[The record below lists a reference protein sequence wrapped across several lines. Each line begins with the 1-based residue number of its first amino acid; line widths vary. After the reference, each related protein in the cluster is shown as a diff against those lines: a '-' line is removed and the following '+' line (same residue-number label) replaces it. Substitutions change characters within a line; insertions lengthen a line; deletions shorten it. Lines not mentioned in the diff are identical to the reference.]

1 MTVDILGWAAA
12 ALFLALCLVLGYF
25 LLATRHLAAEAERS
39 VPRAGPVVP
48 IAGNGLHFVEA
59 GRGPPIL
66 FLHGLGGQL
75 HHFRHTL
82 FDRLSGDF
90 RLVAL
95 DRPGSGYST
104 RAHGSTGQLT
114 EQAALISRFIDEMGL
129 GKPLV
134 VGHSLGGAVALALAL
149 DHPGQVSGLVLISPL
164 THLRDSLPPEFRAL
178 YIRSALK
185 RKLLA
190 HTIAV
195 PMALK
200 YAPATLDFVFGPQTA
215 PKDYI
220 VGGGGLLG
228 LRPSHYEA
236 TVMDLVA
243 IEQDLGRLEARY
255 EALDIPVGILFGTA
269 DRVLSPEEHGK
280 PLAGRVRDFELNLL
294 DGIGHMPQFVAAD
307 EVEAFIRRIAAKAFY
322 VRKDDGQ
329 PVSMAGP
336 DL

>member
-1 MTVDILGWAAA
+1 MTVEILGWLAAT
-12 ALFLALCLVLGYF
+12 LFLAACLVVGYF
-25 LLATRHLAAEAERS
+25 ALVTRRLAAEAERK
-39 VPRAGPVVP
+39 VPRAGPTIA
-48 IAGNGLHFVEA
+48 IAGNGLHYVEA
-59 GRGPPIL
+59 GRGRPVL

-82 FDRLSGDF
+82 FDRMSGDF
-90 RLVAL
+90 RVVAV

-104 RAHGSTGQLT
+104 RAPGSTGQLT

-129 GKPLV
+129 EKPLV

-149 DHPGQVSGLVLISPL
+149 DHPAQVSGLALISPL

-185 RKLLA
+185 RRILA

-255 EALDIPVGILFGTA
+255 GELSMPVGIVFGTA
-269 DRVLSPEEHGK
+269 DRVLSPEEHGQ
-280 PLAGRVRDFELNLL
+280 PLAGRIRDFELNLL
-294 DGIGHMPQFVAAD
+294 DGIGHMPQFAATD
-307 EVEAFIRRIAAKAFY
+307 EVEAFIRRMAAKAFFADKAAEQH
-322 VRKDDGQ
+322 VGSGTIQ
-329 PVSMAGP
+329 
-336 DL
+336 